1 VFPTQFG
8 YERPDSVQAAVKLLA
23 ENPGAKI
30 LAGGH
35 SLLPA
40 MKLRLA
46 MPESLVDLN
55 AVSSL
60 RGISSNGAITI
71 GAMTTYNQLADS
83 ETLRSVTIIREAAR
97 LVGDPQVQSRGTIG
111 GSLAHS
117 DPAADFTAIMLA
129 LGAELKAL
137 GPSGERTIAIDDF
150 FVDLFTT
157 TLADDEVLTEIVV
170 SLPGGNIGTA
180 YEKQRHPASG
190 YAVAGVAVLLSIDG
204 DTCRD
209 ARIAVTGATTKA
221 TRATAAEDALK
232 GQSLGD
238 EIIRQAADVAAQGLD
253 LNGDAFA
260 SEDYRRHLV
269 GVLTGR
275 AVRRALEDARG

>member
-1 VFPTQFG
+1 MFPTQFG
-8 YERPDSVQAAVKLLA
+8 YERPDSVQAAVKFLA
-23 ENPGAKI
+23 ENPGAKV

-55 AVSSL
+55 GVSSL

-71 GAMTTYNQLADS
+71 GAMTTYNQLAESDA
-83 ETLRSVTIIREAAR
+83 LRGITMIREAAR

-137 GPSGERTIAIDDF
+137 GPSGERKIPIDDF

-157 TLADDEVLTEIVV
+157 TLGDDEVLTEITV
-170 SLPGGNIGTA
+170 SLPDGNVGTA

-221 TRATAAEDALK
+221 TRSTAAENGLK
-232 GQSLGD
+232 SKTLDDQTIQRATD
-238 EIIRQAADVAAQGLD
+238 IAAQGLD

-260 SEDYRRHLV
+260 SEEYRRHLV

-275 AVRRALEDARG
+275 AIRRALEDARG

>member
-1 VFPTQFG
+1 MFPTQFG

-46 MPESLVDLN
+46 MPDSLIDLN
-55 AVSSL
+55 AISSL
-60 RGISSNGAITI
+60 RGVTSNGAITI
-71 GAMTTYNQLADS
+71 GAMTTYNQLADADA
-83 ETLRSVTIIREAAR
+83 LRGIAMIQEAAH

-137 GPSGERTIAIDDF
+137 GPSGERKIAIDDF

-157 TLADDEVLTEIVV
+157 TLGDDEVLTEITVA
-170 SLPGGNIGTA
+170 LPDGNVGTA

-190 YAVAGVAVLLSIDG
+190 YAVAGVAVLLMIDG

-221 TRATAAEDALK
+221 TRATAVEDGLK
-232 GQSLGD
+232 GQTLD
-238 EIIRQAADVAAQGLD
+238 DQTIQQATDVAAQGLD

-260 SEDYRRHLV
+260 SEAYRRHLV
-269 GVLTGR
+269 GVLAGR
-275 AVRRALEDARG
+275 AIRRALEDATG